1 MNVKHSEIFDY
12 GTYSSAGWGVF
23 APVGDRLVALALIV
37 LAVALLVARRQTFT
51 TQRLTA
57 AALLAAIS
65 FAIFQVNIP
74 FAGGVHM
81 NLTPLIGILAGP
93 AIGSL
98 VVLVVNILS
107 AAIGHG
113 GWGLI
118 GANSLVN
125 ISEVTSAYYLFYY
138 ATRRFELFTRGAVA
152 AFGGLLVGN
161 VLSVLIIVISGIQ
174 GSTLSGS
181 ALFVYILQVPLLNLI
196 VAVGEAI
203 VTGFVVEYLGRVR
216 PDMLALRK
224 VAGD

>member
-1 MNVKHSEIFDY
+1 MAHIHLPD
-12 GTYSSAGWGVF
+12 GVF
-23 APVGDRLVALALIV
+23 SLQWVIVWWALALIV
-37 LAVALLVARRQTFT
+37 LAIALLVTRRQTIA
-51 TQRLTA
+51 TQRIVT
-57 AALLAAIS
+57 AALLAATS

-118 GANSLVN
+118 GANTLVN
-125 ISEVTSAYYLFYY
+125 VSEVASAYYLFYY
-138 ATRRFELFTRGAVA
+138 VTRRFELFTRGAVA

-181 ALFVYILQVPLLNLI
+181 ALLVFTLQVPLLNLV

-203 VTGFVVEYLGRVR
+203 LTGFVVEYLGKVR
-216 PDMLALRK
+216 RDLLALQK

>member
-1 MNVKHSEIFDY
+1 MAHIHLPD
-12 GTYSSAGWGVF
+12 GVF
-23 APVGDRLVALALIV
+23 SLQWVIVWWALALIV
-37 LAVALLVARRQTFT
+37 LTVALLVARRQTFT

-57 AALLAAIS
+57 AALLAAVS

-93 AIGSL
+93 SIGSL
-98 VVLVVNILS
+98 IVLIVNILS

-118 GANSLVN
+118 GANTLVN
-125 ISEVTSAYYLFYY
+125 VSEVVSAYYLFYY

-161 VLSVLIIVISGIQ
+161 LLSVLIIVISGIQ
-174 GSTLSGS
+174 GSALSGS
-181 ALFVYILQVPLLNLI
+181 ALLVYILQVPLLNLI

-216 PDMLALRK
+216 PDMLALRN

>member
-1 MNVKHSEIFDY
+1 MAHIHLPD
-12 GTYSSAGWGVF
+12 GVF
-23 APVGDRLVALALIV
+23 SLQWVIVWWALALIV

-98 VVLVVNILS
+98 IVLIVNILS

-118 GANSLVN
+118 GANTLVN
-125 ISEVTSAYYLFYY
+125 VSEVVSAYYLFYY

-174 GSTLSGS
+174 GSALSGS
-181 ALFVYILQVPLLNLI
+181 ALLVYILQVPLLNLI

>member
-1 MNVKHSEIFDY
+1 M
-12 GTYSSAGWGVF
+12 
-23 APVGDRLVALALIV
+23 
-37 LAVALLVARRQTFT
+37 LAVALFVARRQTIA
-51 TQRLTA
+51 TQRIATA
-57 AALLAAIS
+57 AMLAAAS

-74 FAGGVHM
+74 FAGGVQM

-93 AIGSL
+93 SIGSL
-98 VVLVVNILS
+98 IVLIVNILS

-118 GANSLVN
+118 GANTLVN
-125 ISEVTSAYYLFYY
+125 VSEVASAYYLFYY

-161 VLSVLIIVISGIQ
+161 VLSVFIIVISGIQ

-181 ALFVYILQVPLLNLI
+181 ALLVFTLQVPLLNLV

-203 VTGFVVEYLGRVR
+203 VTGFVVEYVGKVR
-216 PDMLALRK
+216 PDMLTLRD
-224 VAGD
+224 VASD

>member
-1 MNVKHSEIFDY
+1 MAHIHLPD
-12 GTYSSAGWGVF
+12 GVF
-23 APVGDRLVALALIV
+23 SLQWVIVWWALALIV

-203 VTGFVVEYLGRVR
+203 VTGSVVEYLGRVR

>member
-1 MNVKHSEIFDY
+1 MAHIHLPD
-12 GTYSSAGWGVF
+12 GVF
-23 APVGDRLVALALIV
+23 SLQWVIIWWALALAV
-37 LAVALLVARRQTFT
+37 LAIALLVARRRTFT
-51 TQRLTA
+51 TQRLTT
-57 AALLAAIS
+57 AALLAAVS
-65 FAIFQVNIP
+65 FAISQVNIP

-98 VVLVVNILS
+98 IVLIVNILS

-118 GANSLVN
+118 GANTLVHV
-125 ISEVTSAYYLFYY
+125 SEVASAYYLFYD

-181 ALFVYILQVPLLNLI
+181 ALLLSLI
-196 VAVGEAI
+196 HISEP
-203 VTGFVVEYLGRVR
+203 TR
-216 PDMLALRK
+216 PY
-224 VAGD
+224 

>member
-1 MNVKHSEIFDY
+1 MAHIHLPD
-12 GTYSSAGWGVF
+12 GVF
-23 APVGDRLVALALIV
+23 SLQWVIVWWTLALIV
-37 LAVALLVARRQTFT
+37 LAIALFVARRQTIA
-51 TQRLTA
+51 TQRIATA
-57 AALLAAIS
+57 AMLAAAS

-98 VVLVVNILS
+98 IVLIVNILS

-118 GANSLVN
+118 GANTLVN
-125 ISEVTSAYYLFYY
+125 VSEVASAYYLFYY

-181 ALFVYILQVPLLNLI
+181 ALLVFTLQVPLLNLV

-203 VTGFVVEYLGRVR
+203 VTGFVAEYLGKVR
-216 PDMLALRK
+216 PDMLALRD

>member
-1 MNVKHSEIFDY
+1 MAHIHLPD
-12 GTYSSAGWGVF
+12 GVF
-23 APVGDRLVALALIV
+23 SLQWVIVWWTLALIV
-37 LAVALLVARRQTFT
+37 LAIALLVSRRQTVA
-51 TQRLTA
+51 TQRITI
-57 AALLAAIS
+57 AALLAAAA

-93 AIGSL
+93 TIGSL
-98 VVLVVNILS
+98 IVLIVNILS

-118 GANSLVN
+118 GANTLVN
-125 ISEVTSAYYLFYY
+125 ISEVGSAYYLFYY

-161 VLSVLIIVISGIQ
+161 ALSVIIIVISGIQ

-181 ALFVYILQVPLLNLI
+181 ALLVYILQVPLLNLI

-203 VTGFVVEYLGRVR
+203 VTGFVVEYLGKVR
-216 PDMLALRK
+216 RDLLAPRD
-224 VAGD
+224 VVGE

>member
-1 MNVKHSEIFDY
+1 MAHIHLPD
-12 GTYSSAGWGVF
+12 GVF
-23 APVGDRLVALALIV
+23 SLQWVIIWWALALAV
-37 LAVALLVARRQTFT
+37 LAIALLVARRRTFT
-51 TQRLTA
+51 TQRLTT
-57 AALLAAIS
+57 AALLAAVS
-65 FAIFQVNIP
+65 FAISQVNIP

-98 VVLVVNILS
+98 IVLIVNILS

-118 GANSLVN
+118 GANTIVN
-125 ISEVTSAYYLFYY
+125 VSEVVSAYYLFYY

-181 ALFVYILQVPLLNLI
+181 TLLVFTLQVPLLNLV

-203 VTGFVVEYLGRVR
+203 LTGFVVEYLGKVR
-216 PDMLALRK
+216 RDLLALQDL
-224 VAGD
+224 AGD

>member
-1 MNVKHSEIFDY
+1 MAHIHLPD
-12 GTYSSAGWGVF
+12 GVF
-23 APVGDRLVALALIV
+23 SLQWVIVWWALALIV
-37 LAVALLVARRQTFT
+37 LAIALLIARRQTFT

-57 AALLAAIS
+57 AALLAAVS
-65 FAIFQVNIP
+65 FAIFQVNVP

-98 VVLVVNILS
+98 VVLIVNILS

-125 ISEVTSAYYLFYY
+125 ISEVASAYYLFYY

-174 GSTLSGS
+174 GSTLSGT

-216 PDMLALRK
+216 PDMLAL
-224 VAGD
+224 

>member
-1 MNVKHSEIFDY
+1 MAHIHLPD
-12 GTYSSAGWGVF
+12 GVF
-23 APVGDRLVALALIV
+23 SLQWVIVWWALALIV
-37 LAVALLVARRQTFT
+37 LTVALLVARRQTFT

-57 AALLAAIS
+57 AALLAAVS

>member
-1 MNVKHSEIFDY
+1 MAHIHLPD
-12 GTYSSAGWGVF
+12 GVF
-23 APVGDRLVALALIV
+23 SLQWVIVWWALALIV

-57 AALLAAIS
+57 AALLAAVS

-203 VTGFVVEYLGRVR
+203 VTGFVVEYFGRVR
-216 PDMLALRK
+216 PDMLALRN

>member
-1 MNVKHSEIFDY
+1 MAHIHLPD
-12 GTYSSAGWGVF
+12 GVF
-23 APVGDRLVALALIV
+23 SLQWVIVWWALALIV
-37 LAVALLVARRQTFT
+37 RAIALLIARRQTFT

-57 AALLAAIS
+57 AALLAAVS
-65 FAIFQVNIP
+65 FAIFQVNVP

-98 VVLVVNILS
+98 VMLIVNILS

-125 ISEVTSAYYLFYY
+125 ISEVASAYYLFYY

-174 GSTLSGS
+174 GSTLSGT
-181 ALFVYILQVPLLNLI
+181 ALFVYILQIPLLNLI

-216 PDMLALRK
+216 PDMLALRND
-224 VAGD
+224 AGD

>member
-1 MNVKHSEIFDY
+1 MAHIHLPD
-12 GTYSSAGWGVF
+12 GVF
-23 APVGDRLVALALIV
+23 SLQWVIVWWALALIV
-37 LAVALLVARRQTFT
+37 LTVALLVARRQTFT

-57 AALLAAIS
+57 AALLAAVS

-174 GSTLSGS
+174 GSALSGS
-181 ALFVYILQVPLLNLI
+181 ALLVYILQVPLLNLI

-216 PDMLALRK
+216 PDMLALRN

>member
-1 MNVKHSEIFDY
+1 MAHIHLPD
-12 GTYSSAGWGVF
+12 GVF
-23 APVGDRLVALALIV
+23 SLQWVIIWWALALAV
-37 LAVALLVARRQTFT
+37 LAIALLVARRQTFT
-51 TQRLTA
+51 TQRLTT
-57 AALLAAIS
+57 AALLAAVS
-65 FAIFQVNIP
+65 FAISQVNIP
-74 FAGGVHM
+74 FAGGVHI

-98 VVLVVNILS
+98 IVLIVNILS

-118 GANSLVN
+118 GANTIVN
-125 ISEVTSAYYLFYY
+125 VSEVVSAYYLFYY

-181 ALFVYILQVPLLNLI
+181 ALLVFTLQVPLLNLV

-203 VTGFVVEYLGRVR
+203 LTGFVVEYLGKVR
-216 PDMLALRK
+216 RDLLALQDL
-224 VAGD
+224 AGD

>member
-1 MNVKHSEIFDY
+1 MAHIHLPD
-12 GTYSSAGWGVF
+12 GVF
-23 APVGDRLVALALIV
+23 SLQWVIVWWALALIV

>member
-1 MNVKHSEIFDY
+1 MAHIHLPD
-12 GTYSSAGWGVF
+12 GVF
-23 APVGDRLVALALIV
+23 SLQWVIIWWALALMM
-37 LAVALLVARRQTFT
+37 LAIALLGARRQTFT
-51 TQRLTA
+51 TQRLTT
-57 AALLAAIS
+57 AALLAAVS

>member
-1 MNVKHSEIFDY
+1 MAHIHLPD
-12 GTYSSAGWGVF
+12 GVF
-23 APVGDRLVALALIV
+23 SLQWVIVWWALALIV
-37 LAVALLVARRQTFT
+37 LAMALLVARRQTIA
-51 TQRLTA
+51 TQRIVT
-57 AALLAAIS
+57 AALLAATS

>member
-1 MNVKHSEIFDY
+1 MAHIHLPD
-12 GTYSSAGWGVF
+12 GVF
-23 APVGDRLVALALIV
+23 SLQWVIVWWALALIV
-37 LAVALLVARRQTFT
+37 LAIALLVARRQTIA
-51 TQRLTA
+51 TQRIVT
-57 AALLAAIS
+57 AALLAATS

>member
-1 MNVKHSEIFDY
+1 MAHIHLPD
-12 GTYSSAGWGVF
+12 GVF
-23 APVGDRLVALALIV
+23 SLQWVIVWWTLALIV
-37 LAVALLVARRQTFT
+37 LAVALFVARRQTIA
-51 TQRLTA
+51 TQRIATA
-57 AALLAAIS
+57 AMLAAAS

-98 VVLVVNILS
+98 IVLIVNILS

-118 GANSLVN
+118 GANTLVN
-125 ISEVTSAYYLFYY
+125 VSEVASAYYLFYY

-181 ALFVYILQVPLLNLI
+181 ALLVFTLQVPLLNLV

-203 VTGFVVEYLGRVR
+203 VMGFVVEYLGKVR
-216 PDMLALRK
+216 PDMLALRD

>member
-1 MNVKHSEIFDY
+1 MAHIHLPD
-12 GTYSSAGWGVF
+12 GVF
-23 APVGDRLVALALIV
+23 SLQWVIIWWALALRV

-57 AALLAAIS
+57 AALLAAVS

-98 VVLVVNILS
+98 IVLIVNILS

-118 GANSLVN
+118 GANTLVN
-125 ISEVTSAYYLFYY
+125 VSEVVSAYYLFYY

-181 ALFVYILQVPLLNLI
+181 ALLVFTLQVPLLNLI

-216 PDMLALRK
+216 PDMLALRN

>member
-1 MNVKHSEIFDY
+1 MAHIHLPD
-12 GTYSSAGWGVF
+12 GVF
-23 APVGDRLVALALIV
+23 SLQWVIIWWALALAV
-37 LAVALLVARRQTFT
+37 LAIALLVARRQTFT
-51 TQRLTA
+51 TQRLTT
-57 AALLAAIS
+57 AALLAAVS
-65 FAIFQVNIP
+65 FAISQVNIP

-98 VVLVVNILS
+98 IVLIVNILS

-118 GANSLVN
+118 GANTIVN
-125 ISEVTSAYYLFYY
+125 VSEVVSAYYLFYY

>member
-1 MNVKHSEIFDY
+1 MAHIHLPD
-12 GTYSSAGWGVF
+12 GVF
-23 APVGDRLVALALIV
+23 SLQWVIVWWALALIV
-37 LAVALLVARRQTFT
+37 LAIALLIARRQTFT

-57 AALLAAIS
+57 AALLAAVS
-65 FAIFQVNIP
+65 FAIFQVNVP

-98 VVLVVNILS
+98 VVLIVNILS

-125 ISEVTSAYYLFYY
+125 ISEVASAYYLFYY

-174 GSTLSGS
+174 GSTLSGT

-216 PDMLALRK
+216 PDMLALRND
-224 VAGD
+224 AGD